1 MSTEGGYRGSR
12 RTKTVVNTSQLYFWL
27 MVVRL
32 APEASSSPPDTS
44 KGLFKHLCYLSFV
57 ELGQPCT
64 IEGLSSEY
72 SLGIH
77 FGQCVKF

>member
-1 MSTEGGYRGSR
+1 MSTEGGYKGSR

-27 MVVRL
+27 IVVRL

-44 KGLFKHLCYLSFV
+44 KGLIKHLCYLSFV

-72 SLGIH
+72 SLGIC